1 MKNLS
6 LALKAGDLG
15 VQLATSSFKICIL
28 TYIITLLSLTL
39 LISRII
45 ILTLLYTCIDI
56 VTYIHMY

>member
-1 MKNLS
+1 MYYYIVVVVFKY
-6 LALKAGDLG
+6 
-15 VQLATSSFKICIL
+15 VQVCIL